1 MDCNHKYC
9 LCKKLLSNDVEINP
23 GPSFVNY
30 SNTVRGTFDQGNEW
44 LFGNNAG
51 NQCVANS
58 LIAVVFHAGINCFSW
73 DRGIMDR
80 ILHTGNSFYGY
91 LKKCT
96 GKDRLLLSE
105 LPSELSIDNE
115 CYILTYGESMA
126 GEVNMLNGRDCYF
139 SLFEALSCV
148 RLEFSSC
155 LLTIECNTVAIFFRN
170 DVCKLFDPHAR
181 DIYGDVSISGTSVLL
196 EFNNVEKLICYIQ
209 KFYSHMT
216 VAAFELRGIDVVGNA
231 TFEFSGIGSE
241 GRDENN
247 IVNVVT
253 CSSFGSDLKKDV
265 IGYNDC
271 TKRGDIKNVKEETL
285 RAVTV
290 GESFKEREFEGVE
303 NSIRIIQ
310 SNKKGKKTNIDGF
323 CNSKN
328 IIEERQ
334 NNERNEEKRARLDN
348 MKKYMEAKRRK
359 ETDKERRARL
369 EKAKRRVAEKR
380 LNETSIER
388 EATIPDKTT

>member
-1 MDCNHKYC
+1 M
-9 LCKKLLSNDVEINP
+9 
-23 GPSFVNY
+23 
-30 SNTVRGTFDQGNEW
+30 
-44 LFGNNAG
+44 
-51 NQCVANS
+51 
-58 LIAVVFHAGINCFSW
+58 
-73 DRGIMDR
+73 
-80 ILHTGNSFYGY
+80 
-91 LKKCT
+91 
-96 GKDRLLLSE
+96 
-105 LPSELSIDNE
+105 
-115 CYILTYGESMA
+115 
-126 GEVNMLNGRDCYF
+126 
-139 SLFEALSCV
+139 
-148 RLEFSSC
+148 
-155 LLTIECNTVAIFFRN
+155 TIECNTNVAIFFRN

-181 DIYGDVSISGTSVLL
+181 DIYGDVSIRGTSVLL

-310 SNKKGKKTNIDGF
+310 SNK
-323 CNSKN
+323 
-328 IIEERQ
+328 
-334 NNERNEEKRARLDN
+334 
-348 MKKYMEAKRRK
+348 
-359 ETDKERRARL
+359 
-369 EKAKRRVAEKR
+369 
-380 LNETSIER
+380 
-388 EATIPDKTT
+388 

>member
-1 MDCNHKYC
+1 M
-9 LCKKLLSNDVEINP
+9 CKKVLSNDGEINP

-80 ILHTGNSFYGY
+80 ILILHIGNSFYGY
-91 LKKCT
+91 LKKWT

-170 DVCKLFDPHAR
+170 DVCKLFDPHAL

-196 EFNNVEKLICYIQ
+196 EFNDVEKLICHIQ
-209 KFYSHMT
+209 KFYSHMA

-231 TFEFSGIGSE
+231 TFDFSGIGSE

-247 IVNVVT
+247 M
-253 CSSFGSDLKKDV
+253 
-265 IGYNDC
+265 
-271 TKRGDIKNVKEETL
+271 VK
-285 RAVTV
+285 
-290 GESFKEREFEGVE
+290 
-303 NSIRIIQ
+303 
-310 SNKKGKKTNIDGF
+310 
-323 CNSKN
+323 
-328 IIEERQ
+328 
-334 NNERNEEKRARLDN
+334 
-348 MKKYMEAKRRK
+348 
-359 ETDKERRARL
+359 
-369 EKAKRRVAEKR
+369 VA
-380 LNETSIER
+380 TYSYF
-388 EATIPDKTT
+388 